1 MITLEPMTEAEYQS
15 YLVPAVTG
23 YAHEIAI
30 SAAMS
35 EEAALESAQKQ
46 YAELLPDGRATPN
59 NYLFTIVDAEM
70 HQPVGILWFAL
81 EERQGRSVA
90 FVYDIR
96 INEEHQRQGY
106 GSQAFREMEKQ
117 VRALEGSRIA
127 LHVFG
132 QNRGAQDMY
141 TKLGYAT
148 TSVMMAKELDHA

>member
-35 EEAALESAQKQ
+35 EEAALESSRKQ
-46 YAELLPDGRATPN
+46 YAELLPTGRATPN
-59 NYLFTIVDAEM
+59 NYLFTIVDAER
-70 HQPVGILWFAL
+70 HHPVGILWFAL
-81 EERQGRSVA
+81 EEKQGRSVA
-90 FVYDIR
+90 FVYDVSI
-96 INEEHQRQGY
+96 EEEYRRHGY

-117 VRALEGSRIA
+117 VRELGGSRIA

-132 QNRGAQDMY
+132 HNSGAVDMY
-141 TKLGYAT
+141 TKLGYET
-148 TSVMMAKELDHA
+148 TSVMMAKELDHE